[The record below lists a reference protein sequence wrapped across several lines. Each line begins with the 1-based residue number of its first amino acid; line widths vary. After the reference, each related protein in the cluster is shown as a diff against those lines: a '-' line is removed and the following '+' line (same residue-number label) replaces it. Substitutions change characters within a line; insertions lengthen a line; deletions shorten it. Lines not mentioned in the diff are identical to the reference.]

1 MSRHG
6 SRPPRDLLRERIERM
21 VSLSCK
27 REGTY
32 VRLHDL
38 LQTELYNN
46 RPFAV
51 HETRVS
57 FPKEQ
62 FNGYGTIPP
71 KLRSFLK
78 SLSITKR

>member
-21 VSLSCK
+21 VSLACK

-38 LQTELYNN
+38 LQIELSNN
-46 RPFAV
+46 RPLILLSAQRPFSV
-51 HETRVS
+51 ENRQENPVIG
-57 FPKEQ
+57 FPIASEK
-62 FNGYGTIPP
+62 
-71 KLRSFLK
+71 
-78 SLSITKR
+78 